1 LKELLAFRIP
11 DIWRIKRREETFV
24 PRYVDASILP
34 ILGASSEET
43 YQLGL
48 PRTGWIA
55 FELYS
60 GNVEFP
66 NAFFTPLVR
75 DSPGGGHRIERQPMA
90 YVKTGE
96 IVTAS

>member
-1 LKELLAFRIP
+1 MAHQK
-11 DIWRIKRREETFV
+11 REEAFV
-24 PRYVDASILP
+24 PRYVDTSISS

-43 YQLGL
+43 YQQGL

-66 NAFFTPLVR
+66 NAFFTLLVR
-75 DSPGGGHRIERQPMA
+75 DSLVGEHWIERQPMA

-96 IVTAS
+96 IVIAS